1 MEGREGLTI
10 ISHKGDKQH
19 FEERKA
25 GFSSE
30 CLIVFATGCNF

>member
-10 ISHKGDKQH
+10 SHKCDKQH

-25 GFSSE
+25 AFSLE
-30 CLIVFATGCNF
+30 CLIVFATGCSF